1 MPKRIN
7 SALWSPARAEVGLS
21 GKSSDGDAESRKI
34 LERVNSQMGASA
46 SRGGGDR
53 DDWPEYWGKRIGR
66 ALGMVFLLVVIY
78 WLYQLVTGQG

>member
-1 MPKRIN
+1 LSDKR
-7 SALWSPARAEVGLS
+7 
-21 GKSSDGDAESRKI
+21 SDGDAESRKI

-46 SRGGGDR
+46 SRPGDDR

-66 ALGMVFLLVVIY
+66 ALGFAFLLVVIY